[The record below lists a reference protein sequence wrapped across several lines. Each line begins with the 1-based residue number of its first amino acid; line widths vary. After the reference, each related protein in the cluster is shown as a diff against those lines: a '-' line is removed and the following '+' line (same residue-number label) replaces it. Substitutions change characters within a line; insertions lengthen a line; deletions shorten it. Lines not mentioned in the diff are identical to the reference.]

1 MYHLKNI
8 FKALSKGSCPFNIS
22 VLQEAKK
29 HLDSKDDFRP
39 VAEVVLPKL
48 EEQEWLEAME
58 TFFRMFSQEPGPACG
73 LDLIEM
79 AKQVYNH
86 WSDGFLGGSLQ
97 ALKWTLLV
105 NEALIRAAE
114 SNDLL
119 QEYYSKSLNLLQ
131 SSGTGKSKLLDEL
144 AKDNFTFTFVSRK
157 ESDTGFP
164 PGDNDISRFLSNRS
178 KPA

>member
-1 MYHLKNI
+1 
-8 FKALSKGSCPFNIS
+8 
-22 VLQEAKK
+22 
-29 HLDSKDDFRP
+29 
-39 VAEVVLPKL
+39 
-48 EEQEWLEAME
+48 ME
-58 TFFRMFSQEPGPACG
+58 TFFRMFSQEPRPACG
-73 LDLIEM
+73 LDLIEA

-144 AKDNFTFTFVSRK
+144 AKDNFTFTFVFRK
-157 ESDTGFP
+157 ENDTGFP
-164 PGDNDISRFLSNRS
+164 PGDNEISRFLSNRS
-178 KPA
+178 NPAWIRVAAFFAAVGLSGKSKTSEHWFSQFCSPPPIGS